1 MPWASVLI
9 ILVWMRFFS
18 LDFSVVLFRVGCR
31 AVVRLAKNTE
41 ADKPIF
47 LREHLLQV
55 HDVSVAT
62 LKDNGDKMLV
72 SLVGC
77 PGTGKTWCGWLVANT
92 LQCKHN
98 VQTLHLTI
106 RGTDVIAIWADDGQY
121 RKRTYKK
128 VDVSTS
134 MLLEQVL
141 ADSKCKVCIIDV
153 GDLFSHEVK
162 TIFRGAHRILEDD
175 SNVIKF
181 MGLVS
186 GHGEEDIVGNQFNIQ
201 QKAHTLVLWSWSE
214 KEFEAF
220 HDKFN
225 SSKENK
231 TGHELDKNIYR
242 ICGGSVRGCF
252 QPDGAQAEIFR
263 TVKMLSQDE
272 KDNFLIVNTRPTS
285 SAEHKQRSHLLA
297 FFPAKEDSDFKHGVA
312 HANQVPR
319 SDYVIQCIRAD
330 TQSSPKRV
338 KEMYAMLSDYNPGA
352 AGTAFEMLVHFFWKH
367 VVETELDVKLTL
379 DWRHDDKPT
388 QSIEVKGGELQ
399 GYNSQAIEEYDNE
412 KKIAAGG
419 LTGYFTP
426 KDFKYPVLDSLL
438 RYKHGDAVMVL
449 AIQISIAKTHQHGE
463 LVQNTLLKEEA
474 EGEPKPKLALWDF
487 KAKGKQCKWTPTTS
501 DHWDL
506 MYVES
511 EAFTQW
517 FDQI

>member
-1 MPWASVLI
+1 MS
-9 ILVWMRFFS
+9 FFS
-18 LDFSVVLFRVGCR
+18 LDLSVVLFRVGCR

-62 LKDNGDKMLV
+62 LKDNGDKKLV

-92 LQCKHN
+92 LQCKHK
-98 VQTLHLTI
+98 VQVLHLTT
-106 RGTDVIAIWADDGQY
+106 RGTDVIAIWASDGRYQ
-121 RKRTYKK
+121 KITYEK
-128 VDVSTS
+128 VDVSTTS
-134 MLLEQVL
+134 MLSMLGQVL
-141 ADSKCKVCIIDV
+141 IDSKCNVCIIDV
-153 GDLFSHEVK
+153 GDLLPDDVK
-162 TIFRGAHRILEDD
+162 KVFRGVHRIIEKD

-186 GHGEEDIVGNQFNIQ
+186 GHGEEDIIGNQFNIQ
-201 QKAHTLVLWSWSE
+201 QKAQTLVLWSWSE

-225 SSKENK
+225 SFCKENK

-252 QPDGAQAEIFR
+252 QPDAAQAEILR
-263 TVKMLSQDE
+263 TVKKLSQDE
-272 KDNFLIVNTRPTS
+272 KDNFLIVNSRPTNDDG
-285 SAEHKQRSHLLA
+285 HKQRSRLLA
-297 FFPAKEDSDFKHGVA
+297 FFPAKADSDFKNGVA

-338 KEMYAMLSDYNPGA
+338 KDMYRMMLDYNPGA

-367 VVETELDVKLTL
+367 VVETKLDVKLTL
-379 DWRHDDKPT
+379 DRRDDKPT

-399 GYNSQAIEEYDNE
+399 GYNSQAIEKYQ

-463 LVQNTLLKEEA
+463 PVQNTLLKA
-474 EGEPKPKLALWDF
+474 EGKPKPKLALWDF
-487 KAKGKQCKWTPTTS
+487 KAKDRQCQWTPTTS

-506 MYVES
+506 MYVEC
-511 EAFTQW
+511 EAFTRW
-517 FDQI
+517 FEQI

>member
-1 MPWASVLI
+1 MDEFV
-9 ILVWMRFFS
+9 S

-47 LREHLLQV
+47 LRKHLLEV

-62 LKDNGDKMLV
+62 LKDNGDKKLV

-92 LQCKHN
+92 LQCKHK
-98 VQTLHLTI
+98 VQVLHLTI
-106 RGTDVIAIWADDGQY
+106 RGTDVIAIWASDDGQY
-121 RKRTYKK
+121 QKSTYKK
-128 VDVSTS
+128 VDVWTVTSS
-134 MLLEQVL
+134 MLGQVL
-141 ADSKCKVCIIDV
+141 TDSKCQVCIIDV
-153 GDLFSHEVK
+153 GDLLPDEVK
-162 TIFRGAHRILEDD
+162 KIFRGVHRILEDD

-225 SSKENK
+225 SFSKENK

-285 SAEHKQRSHLLA
+285 SAEQKQRSHLLA
-297 FFPAKEDSDFKHGVA
+297 FFPAKVDSDFKHGVA

-338 KEMYAMLSDYNPGA
+338 KEMYDMLSDYNPGA

-399 GYNSQAIEEYDNE
+399 GYNSQAIEENDNE

-506 MYVES
+506 MYVEC

-517 FDQI
+517 FEQI